1 MMKVKDVWYYHY
13 AQEESEILQPELV
26 IPESHV
32 GIYCE
37 AEEWV
42 YPVSFHI
49 LGLCKGEVT
58 FEKEVTVSGNGEDE
72 DVSVRIDGYGAVF
85 KFREETD
92 CEPDM
97 LRVTYEVAGKTETF
111 ETECKYY
118 TFSGQISDFDGNPF
132 PAVVMLYRYGF
143 DEPPFIMGTW
153 SDRDGKYS
161 FRVPAGSYNVMYAD
175 DNTYGISSLEC
186 WGWNII
192 ADRDETI
199 DLKIGN
205 GEVYSLNVS
214 ANNGGMRT
222 LFLTFRPMIYFK
234 KEEYNAVVGE
244 ETIYVSDFAP
254 EIAKEDVTVY
264 VNGRKTDV
272 LSLQKIYEASLE
284 GWFVPMYM
292 VQIPRE
298 LYADCLDKQTIV
310 LEYDTKDRGNGRA
323 CSRGFTQFYYKDGF
337 CTR

>member
-1 MMKVKDVWYYHY
+1 MFK
-13 AQEESEILQPELV
+13 IR
-26 IPESHV
+26 
-32 GIYCE
+32 
-37 AEEWV
+37 
-42 YPVSFHI
+42 
-49 LGLCKGEVT
+49 
-58 FEKEVTVSGNGEDE
+58 ED
-72 DVSVRIDGYGAVF
+72 
-85 KFREETD
+85 KD

-97 LRVTYEVAGKTETF
+97 LRVIYEAGGKSETF

-118 TFSGQISDFDGNPF
+118 TFSGQVSDFDGKPF

-143 DEPPFIMGTW
+143 DAAPFIMGTW
-153 SDRDGKYS
+153 TDLNGRYS
-161 FRVPAGSYNVMYAD
+161 LRVPAGSYNAIYSD
-175 DNTYGISSLEC
+175 DNSYGISSLEC

-192 ADRDETI
+192 ADRDEVI

-214 ANNGGMRT
+214 VNNGGVQT
-222 LFLTFRPMIYFK
+222 LFLTFRPMVYFK
-234 KEEYNAVVGE
+234 KEEYDTVVGE
-244 ETIYVSDFAP
+244 EKVHITDVAP

-272 LSLQKIYEASLE
+272 ISLQKLYEASPDGLHL
-284 GWFVPMYM
+284 PMYM

-298 LYADCLDKQTIV
+298 MHPDCLDKQTVV

-323 CSRGFTQFYYKDGF
+323 CSRGFTQFFYKDGF

>member
-1 MMKVKDVWYYHY
+1 MKVKDVWYYHY

-49 LGLCKGEVT
+49 LGLCKGEVM
-58 FEKEVTVSGNGEDE
+58 FEKEVTVSGNGEEE
-72 DVSVRIDGYGAVF
+72 DVSVRSDGYGAVF
-85 KFREETD
+85 KIREETD

-97 LRVTYEVAGKTETF
+97 LRVTYEVAGKIDTF

-153 SDRDGKYS
+153 SNRDGKYS
-161 FRVPAGSYNVMYAD
+161 FRVPAGNYNVMYAD

-234 KEEYNAVVGE
+234 KEEYSTVVGE
-244 ETIYVSDFAP
+244 QNFHVTDIAP

-264 VNGRKTDV
+264 VNGRKTEV
-272 LSLQKIYEASLE
+272 ISLQKLYETAEE
-284 GWFVPMYM
+284 GWCMPMYM
-292 VQIPRE
+292 VQIPRH